1 MTKQAHARKKHIPM
15 RSCIACRKSFP
26 KRELIRLVYTP
37 EGVQVDLTGKAAGRG
52 AYICNQPECRMRA
65 MNAKVLSDAL
75 RVSLTTEQFAALMQ
89 QLQQATDS

>member
-26 KRELIRLVYTP
+26 KRELLRLVYTP
-37 EGVQVDLTGKAAGRG
+37 HGVQIDPSGKAAGRG
-52 AYICNQPECRMRA
+52 AYICNQPECRRRTL
-65 MNAKVLSDAL
+65 NAKVLSDAL
-75 RVSLTTEQFAALMQ
+75 RVPLSTEQFAALMQ